1 MATRF
6 VCAADEAFF
15 LDPPR
20 HFQDDWLPNREST
33 LLFRKFKGKAP
44 AGLFPGSPT
53 VQGVYCMTAEGDFLS
68 GYFAAA
74 PRDRA
79 RRVIEEG
86 WARWSRVA
94 EERGYRSRPVPK
106 VPIDSVPGQP
116 APAGGLKLEVVV
128 RDLPRGE
135 ETHPGSEEWHR
146 RAFNL
151 NWIDFTA
158 SEARSFVTTERSQRQ
173 VPAGVL
179 EKLATETLKDSVR
192 GQCGDWK
199 KGALKEGE
207 LETECID
214 KEGERLTMRLTG
226 FARLEQRGR
235 AYDCRLHGKA
245 VYDERQGRFLRFEL
259 VAAGQRSGSDEF
271 NFRAKDLGPAP
282 MGVAYILHQAT
293 DRAEGKGSE

>member
-1 MATRF
+1 M
-6 VCAADEAFF
+6 CAAEEAFF

-20 HFQDDWLPNREST
+20 HFQDDWLPDRQST
-33 LLFRKFKGKAP
+33 LLFRKFKGNAP
-44 AGLFPGSPT
+44 AGLFPGGPT

-68 GYFAAA
+68 GYFASA

-79 RRVIEEG
+79 RRIIEEG
-86 WARWSRVA
+86 WQRWSRLA
-94 EERGYRSRPVPK
+94 KERGHRSRPVPK
-106 VPIDSVPGQP
+106 TPIDSVPGQS
-116 APAGGLKLEVVV
+116 AAAGGFKLEVAV

-135 ETHPGSEEWHR
+135 EKHPGSEEWHR

-158 SEARSFVTTERSQRQ
+158 EEARSFVTSERSKRK
-173 VPAGVL
+173 VPSGVL
-179 EKLATETLKDSVR
+179 EKLAIETLKDSVR

-207 LETECID
+207 METECIE
-214 KEGERLTMRLTG
+214 KKGERLTMRLTG

-271 NFRAKDLGPAP
+271 NFRSDDPGPAP

-293 DRAEGKGSE
+293 DRAGAKGSE

>member
-1 MATRF
+1 M
-6 VCAADEAFF
+6 CAADEAFF

-20 HFQDDWLPNREST
+20 HFQDDWLPDKQST
-33 LLFRKFKGKAP
+33 RLFRKFKGNAP
-44 AGLFPGSPT
+44 GGLFPGGPT
-53 VQGVYCMTAEGDFLS
+53 VQGVYCMTVDGDFLS

-86 WARWSRVA
+86 WERWSRLA
-94 EERGYRSRPVPK
+94 KERGYRSRPIPRT
-106 VPIDSVPGQP
+106 PLDSVPGQS
-116 APAGGLKLEVVV
+116 APAGGLKLEVAV

-158 SEARSFVTTERSQRQ
+158 GEARSFVTTERSRRK

-179 EKLATETLKDSVR
+179 EKLALKTLKDSVR

-199 KGALKEGE
+199 KDALKEGE
-207 LETECID
+207 LATELIE
-214 KEGERLTMRLTG
+214 KAGERLTMRLTG

-259 VAAGQRSGSDEF
+259 VATGQRSGNDEF
-271 NFRAKDLGPAP
+271 NFRAEDLGSAP
-282 MGVAYILHQAT
+282 MGVAYILHPAT
-293 DRAEGKGSE
+293 DSAEGKGSE

>member
-1 MATRF
+1 

-20 HFQDDWLPNREST
+20 HFQEDWLPNRQST
-33 LLFRKFKGKAP
+33 VLFRKFKGNAP
-44 AGLFPGSPT
+44 AGLFPAGPT

-86 WARWSRVA
+86 WERWSRLA
-94 EERGYRSRPVPK
+94 KERGYRAGAIPRTPLDP
-106 VPIDSVPGQP
+106 VPGQP
-116 APAGGLKLEVVV
+116 APEGGLKLEVAV

-151 NWIDFTA
+151 NWIDLTA
-158 SEARSFVTTERSQRQ
+158 SEARSLVTTERSKRE

-179 EKLATETLKDSVR
+179 EKLALKTLKDSVR

-199 KGALKEGE
+199 KGSLKEGE
-207 LETECID
+207 LATELIE
-214 KEGERLTMRLTG
+214 KEGERATMRITG

-245 VYDERQGRFLRFEL
+245 VYDERRGRFLRFEL
-259 VAAGQRSGSDEF
+259 VAAGQRSGSAEF
-271 NFRAKDLGPAP
+271 NFRADDLGPAP
-282 MGVAYILHQAT
+282 MGVTYTLHQAT
-293 DRAEGKGSE
+293 DRAGGKGRE